1 MHTTTNS
8 STTQNHHDLSAR
20 AAVLRDRLNETF
32 KQLDKRW
39 PGFSHL
45 GDQLREH
52 KVAAIV
58 GGSAV
63 LLGVF
68 GGIAFGVKR
77 MQERK
82 TLAYKVRHGLEQ
94 VQNALQN

>member
-8 STTQNHHDLSAR
+8 STTQNHQDLAAR
-20 AAVLRDRLNETF
+20 AALLRDRLNQTID
-32 KQLDKRW
+32 QLDKRW
-39 PGFSHL
+39 HL

-63 LLGVF
+63 LLGIC
-68 GGIAFGVKR
+68 GGIALGVKR